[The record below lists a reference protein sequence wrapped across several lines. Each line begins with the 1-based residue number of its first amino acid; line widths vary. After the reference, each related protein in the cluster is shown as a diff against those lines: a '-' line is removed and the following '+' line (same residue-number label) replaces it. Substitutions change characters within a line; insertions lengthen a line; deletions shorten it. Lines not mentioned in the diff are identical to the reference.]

1 MHAQMLVEA
10 ARNTNTCDGLLDKLM
25 TVIKL
30 GKQHDCKRDTVE
42 FALRRVCMD
51 YPELKNSERNAMV
64 AIYLRRY

>member
-25 TVIKL
+25 TVVKL
-30 GKQHDCKRDTVE
+30 GKQHGCKRDTVE

-51 YPELKNSERNAMV
+51 YPELKNSQRNMMV
-64 AIYLRRY
+64 NTYLRRY